1 MFFILIP
8 LTYVISA
15 QERNLCMLLGVRQ
28 AASNI
33 TGNERL

>member
-8 LTYVISA
+8 LTYAISA
-15 QERNLCMLLGVRQ
+15 QERNLYMLLGVRQ
-28 AASNI
+28 AASKM